1 VAVVD
6 LGGTKVRAAIADL
19 RGNLLAEA
27 TEATDARGG
36 HAVAAQIGR
45 LVLRLHDQTSLPRER
60 LRRAV
65 VGCPGVPNPST
76 GAVGLAPNIPG
87 IDEIDFRSEVTIA
100 LGCPALLENDV
111 NLAVLGERWL
121 GRGRGHDHLAFLALG
136 TGIGAGIIANGTIL
150 RGASGAAG
158 EIGYLPVGADPFEPE
173 SLRVGALER
182 KVGTHGIRAA
192 YRELTGHDA
201 DLPAIFNAMN
211 DGDRAARTVIDGMIQ
226 TMARAVGAIVAV
238 TDPDL
243 VILGGSIGLRA
254 EVVAGIREAVGRC
267 LPKPVRIEPSELGPQ
282 AALAGAVALGLSD
295 LHASAFGGGTRPAAL
310 PLPVPSSWSMGEAA
324 E

>member
-1 VAVVD
+1 
-6 LGGTKVRAAIADL
+6 
-19 RGNLLAEA
+19 
-27 TEATDARGG
+27 
-36 HAVAAQIGR
+36 
-45 LVLRLHDQTSLPRER
+45 
-60 LRRAV
+60 
-65 VGCPGVPNPST
+65 
-76 GAVGLAPNIPG
+76 LAPNIPG
-87 IDEIDFRSEVTIA
+87 IDEIDFRSEVTAA

-121 GRGRGHDHLAFLALG
+121 GRGRGHDHLTLLALG

-158 EIGYLPVGADPFEPE
+158 EIGYLPLGADPFEPE

-182 KVGTHGIRAA
+182 MVGTHGIRAA

-201 DLPAIFNAMN
+201 DLPAIFDAMN
-211 DGDRAARTVIDGMIQ
+211 DGNTAARAVIDGMIQ

-254 EVVAGIREAVGRC
+254 EIVAGIREAAGRC
-267 LPKPVRIEPSELGPQ
+267 LPKPVRIEPSDLGPQ

-295 LHASAFGGGTRPAAL
+295 LHDSAFGGGTRSAAF